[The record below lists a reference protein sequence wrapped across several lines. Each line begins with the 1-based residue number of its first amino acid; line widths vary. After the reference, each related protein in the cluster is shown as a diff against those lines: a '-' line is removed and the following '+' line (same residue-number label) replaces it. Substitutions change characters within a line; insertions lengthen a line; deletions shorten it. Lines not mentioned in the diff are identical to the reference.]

1 MKYRKIILVAIFVF
15 TVCLKIS
22 AQESY
27 EALRVAFQR
36 GTGVNSVFKNKFIYM
51 GNGSATPIGSI
62 ITVRSS
68 KLDGIEYDTGTVE
81 EIGAFLKPY
90 LTQPIEG
97 EVTGFG
103 SKSSS
108 ISIEALLSLP
118 MFNNLSEEVKA
129 KFARSRSAKV
139 ALSGYSVIRLQEGRF
154 IKDLNKYY
162 DPAKPPEDLD
172 GLKPFP
178 NSQIFDFYENLESD
192 GLAGGK
198 QVIVAVVSLRGLKVE
213 MDYAKSSGVNS
224 KTEAT
229 LPNGIKASGKFDAA
243 WAGEGKLQVSI
254 PSDQTFMFAAVR
266 DLEVYANEVRF
277 KKR

>member
-1 MKYRKIILVAIFVF
+1 MNKKIILVAIFVF
-15 TVCLKIS
+15 ASSLTIS

-51 GNGSATPIGSI
+51 GNGSTTSIGSI
-62 ITVRSS
+62 ITVRGG
-68 KLDGIEYDTGTVE
+68 KLDAIEYDAGTVP
-81 EIGAFLKPY
+81 EIGAFLKPFF
-90 LTQPIEG
+90 TQPIEG
-97 EVTGFG
+97 EVVGFG

-108 ISIEALLSLP
+108 IGIEALLSLP
-118 MFNNLSEEVKA
+118 TFNNLSAEVKA

-154 IKDLNKYY
+154 IRDLNKYY
-162 DPAKPPEDLD
+162 DSAKPPQDLD

-178 NSQIFDFYENLESD
+178 NNQIVDFYENLESD

-213 MDYAKSSGVNS
+213 MDYAKSSGVNA
-224 KTEAT
+224 KAEAQ
-229 LPNGIKASGKFDAA
+229 LPNDIKVGGKFDAA
-243 WAGEGKLQVSI
+243 WTGEGKLQVSI
-254 PSDQTFMFAAVR
+254 PSDQTFMFVAVR

-277 KKR
+277 KER